1 MVLKTNRCS
10 ISSHR
15 YTTSHRYLMMGCM
28 HVRWIVSWRCLL
40 KESAT
45 WIIWAMEGAN
55 WIRTRIGF
63 QSGTMRSARKCVR
76 GTRNH
81 LQMWKFVRI
90 LIKIIWCW
98 DFPKKSIS
106 AKFCFQKYI
115 PYENFSPALEGG
127 VLTGIAEGDTSG
139 AAGLE
144 LLDPRLWELR
154 SMRCVTRCSSVRGS
168 CFISVLIAPVM
179 WVWRNI
185 SY

>member
-1 MVLKTNRCS
+1 
-10 ISSHR
+10 
-15 YTTSHRYLMMGCM
+15 MMGCM

-115 PYENFSPALEGG
+115 PYENILTSTRGGCIDRYSGGGHVRCRRTRTAGPSTVRTAQYALRHPLFFCQRLLLYLCLDCTCNVSMEEHF
-127 VLTGIAEGDTSG
+127 I
-139 AAGLE
+139 LE
-144 LLDPRLWELR
+144 VSKTPDIP
-154 SMRCVTRCSSVRGS
+154 
-168 CFISVLIAPVM
+168 
-179 WVWRNI
+179 
-185 SY
+185 